1 MGQGTTV
8 YGETAITAAMV
19 AGFVAI
25 HVFVNRLHFLDVT
38 PRSRWL
44 SFAGGV
50 AVAYVFLHVLPDIAA
65 HEREFAETLGLSA
78 VAAES
83 AIYSLTLAG
92 LAVFY
97 GLERAVKVSR
107 ARSRSEGGEDRPS
120 NKALYLH
127 LVTYGMFNALVGYLL
142 LHREESGG
150 WALALYFVA
159 MGLHFLTADFGMRQD
174 HREAYDALGRW
185 VISGAVVAGWIVGL
199 TVELSSIFIGFLF
212 AFLAGGI
219 ILNVL
224 KEELPEERQ
233 SFFLP
238 FLLGVLLYAGLILA
252 ERHWA

>member
-1 MGQGTTV
+1 MVQGEAYV
-8 YGETAITAAMV
+8 TAAMV
-19 AGFVAI
+19 SGFVAI
-25 HVFVNRLHFLDVT
+25 HMLVGRLRFLDIT

-50 AVAYVFLHVLPDIAA
+50 AVAYIFLHVLPDIGM
-65 HEREFAETLGLSA
+65 HQRELADSLDTEPM
-78 VAAES
+78 VAES
-83 AIYSLTLAG
+83 AIYSLALAG

-97 GLERAVKVSR
+97 GLERAVKISR
-107 ARSRSEGGEDRPS
+107 GESRKKGQGDKVENGV
-120 NKALYLH
+120 LYLH
-127 LVTYGMFNALVGYLL
+127 LVTYGAFNALVGYLL

-150 WALALYFVA
+150 WALALFFVA

-174 HREAYDALGRW
+174 HRQAYDAMGRW
-185 VISGAVVAGWIVGL
+185 VISAAVVAGWILGL
-199 TVELSSIFIGFLF
+199 TIELSGVLIACLF

-233 SFFLP
+233 SYFVP
-238 FLLGVLLYAGLILA
+238 FLFGLLLYSALIMA

>member
-1 MGQGTTV
+1 MI
-8 YGETAITAAMV
+8 GETAITAAMV

-50 AVAYVFLHVLPDIAA
+50 AVAYVFLHVLPDISA
-65 HEREFAETLGLSA
+65 HQREFVEELDLSA
-78 VAAES
+78 LAAES
-83 AIYSLTLAG
+83 AVYSLTLAG

-97 GLERAVKVSR
+97 GLERMVKVSR
-107 ARSRSEGGEDRPS
+107 AKNAEAGGGDRPG
-120 NKALYLH
+120 NGALYLH
-127 LVTYGMFNALVGYLL
+127 LVTYGMFNALIGYLL
-142 LHREESGG
+142 LHREEAGG
-150 WALALYFVA
+150 WSLALYFVA
-159 MGLHFLTADFGMRQD
+159 MGLHFFTADFGMRQD
-174 HREAYDALGRW
+174 HREAYDGMGRW
-185 VISGAVVAGWIVGL
+185 VISAAVIAGWVAGLAVD
-199 TVELSSIFIGFLF
+199 LSPVLIGFLF

-238 FLLGVLLYAGLILA
+238 FLFGALLYAGLILA